1 MSSALP
7 SNERIMRSSDVES
20 GLINLSGAP
29 PSWAGSF
36 TWRMGQRKSLWRLWK
51 QLSRLQR
58 SLLLVLAV
66 AALVLVASRMSQGPL
81 PAPVVQTGQPSEEAS
96 QQRLPST
103 SRSPDDSKVS
113 LGHSSLRVEPETDSP
128 RLLQQ
133 SLTLRERR
141 EAVVDAFRHA
151 WKGYKAYAWGH
162 DHLRPMSRTGHTW
175 FGLGLTI
182 VDGMDTM
189 YLMGLHEELAAAR
202 DWVAHSL
209 QLDQHRDVNL
219 FETTI
224 RVLGG
229 LLSMHTLTEEQ
240 MYLDK
245 ALELG
250 RRLLPGFRSA
260 SGVPYSDVNLASGV
274 AHAPAWAPDSSVS
287 EVASLQLEFRALSHA
302 SGDPQFEKKAFAVS
316 ELLHRSPKKEGL
328 VPMFINAETGR
339 FNADSTLTLGAR
351 ADSYYE
357 YLLKQWL
364 QTGKAI
370 SWLKEDYLAAV
381 EGIQKHLV
389 RRSEPNKL
397 LFIGELVRGRTFYPK
412 MDHLVCYFPGTLIL
426 GHVVGGLPQSH
437 MELARE
443 LMDTC
448 IRMYSIN
455 PTFLSPE
462 IAHFNLKPQGARDIL
477 IKGNDAHNLLRPETL
492 ESLWYM
498 YYFTRNETYRDLAWR
513 IFQGFEKHC
522 KVPGGGYTT
531 IGSVL
536 NAKQTAPRDMM
547 ESFFLAETL
556 KYLYLL
562 FSEEDV
568 LERYSPTKYLFNTEA
583 HLLPLHTS

>member
-1 MSSALP
+1 MSGVRS
-7 SNERIMRSSDVES
+7 SNERMMRPGDVET
-20 GLINLSGAP
+20 GLINLAGAP
-29 PSWAGSF
+29 PSWARSF
-36 TWRMGQRKSLWRLWK
+36 TWRMGQRKSLWRVWK

-66 AALVLVASRMSQGPL
+66 AALLLVASRMSQGPILPVPAAQTVRAPEAASQRSPPPLTVPPAL
-81 PAPVVQTGQPSEEAS
+81 PAEDIQG
-96 QQRLPST
+96 
-103 SRSPDDSKVS
+103 
-113 LGHSSLRVEPETDSP
+113 
-128 RLLQQ
+128 
-133 SLTLRERR
+133 LRERR
-141 EAVVDAFRHA
+141 EAVVEAFRHA
-151 WKGYKAYAWGH
+151 WKGYKAHAWGQ

-182 VDGMDTM
+182 IDGMDTM

-202 DWVAHSL
+202 EWVANSL
-209 QLDQHRDVNL
+209 QLAQQRDVNL

-229 LLSMHTLTEEQ
+229 LLSMHTLTKDQ
-240 MYLDK
+240 LYLDK

-260 SGVPYSDVNLASGV
+260 SGVPYSDVNLATGV

-287 EVASLQLEFRALSHA
+287 EVASLQLEFRTLSRA
-302 SGDPQFEKKAFAVS
+302 SGDPKFEKQAFTVS
-316 ELLHRSPKKEGL
+316 ELLHQLPKKEGL
-328 VPMFINAETGR
+328 VPMFVNAETGR
-339 FNADSTLTLGAR
+339 FNSDSTLTLGAR

-364 QTGKAI
+364 QTGKTI
-370 SWLKEDYLAAV
+370 PWLKEDYLTAV

-397 LFIGELVRGRTFYPK
+397 VFIGELVRGRTFYPK
-412 MDHLVCYFPGTLIL
+412 MDHLVCYFPGTLML
-426 GHVVGGLPQSH
+426 GHVVGGMPRSH
-437 MELARE
+437 MELALQ

-448 IRMYSIN
+448 IHMYSIN

-462 IAHFNLKPQGARDIL
+462 IAHFNMKPQGTRDIL

-498 YYFTRNETYRDLAWR
+498 YYFTRNETYRDWGWQ

-536 NAKQTAPRDMM
+536 NTKQTGPRDMM

-562 FSEEDV
+562 FSEDDV

-583 HLLPLHTS
+583 HLLPLYTS

>member
-1 MSSALP
+1 MSGVLT
-7 SNERIMRSSDVES
+7 SNERIMRSSDVET
-20 GLINLSGAP
+20 GLINLAGAP

-66 AALVLVASRMSQGPL
+66 AALLLVASRMGQ
-81 PAPVVQTGQPSEEAS
+81 APVPAAPVAETGRPPEEATPRQS
-96 QQRLPST
+96 LPST
-103 SRSPDDSKVS
+103 SQPPEDIKVT
-113 LGHSSLRVEPETDSP
+113 LGPSFLGATPETASS
-128 RLLQQ
+128 RLFQQ
-133 SLTLRERR
+133 SVGLRERR

-151 WKGYKAYAWGH
+151 WKGYKAYAWGQ
-162 DHLRPMSRTGHTW
+162 DHLRPLSRTGHTW

-182 VDGMDTM
+182 IDGMDTM
-189 YLMGLHEELAAAR
+189 YLMGLHEELATAQE
-202 DWVAHSL
+202 WVAHSL
-209 QLDQHRDVNL
+209 QLAQHRDVNV

-240 MYLDK
+240 LYLDK
-245 ALELG
+245 A
-250 RRLLPGFRSA
+250 
-260 SGVPYSDVNLASGV
+260 
-274 AHAPAWAPDSSVS
+274 
-287 EVASLQLEFRALSHA
+287 
-302 SGDPQFEKKAFAVS
+302 KKAFAVS
-316 ELLHRSPKKEGL
+316 ELLHQLPKKEGL

-364 QTGKAI
+364 QTGKTI
-370 SWLKEDYLAAV
+370 DWLKDDYLAAV
-381 EGIQKHLV
+381 EGVQKHLV

-412 MDHLVCYFPGTLIL
+412 MDHLVCYFPGTLML
-426 GHVVGGLPQSH
+426 GHVVGGMPQGH
-437 MELARE
+437 MELALD

-462 IAHFNLKPQGARDIL
+462 IAHFNLKPQGTRDIL

-536 NAKQTAPRDMM
+536 NTKQTGPRDMM

-556 KYLYLL
+556 KYLFLL

-568 LERYSPTKYLFNTEA
+568 LERYSPTRYLFNTEA
-583 HLLPLHTS
+583 HLLPLYTS

>member
-1 MSSALP
+1 MSGVRSA
-7 SNERIMRSSDVES
+7 NERIMRPGDVET
-20 GLINLSGAP
+20 GLINLAGAP

-36 TWRMGQRKSLWRLWK
+36 TWRMGQRKSLWRVWK

-66 AALVLVASRMSQGPL
+66 AALLLVASRMSQGPTLPL
-81 PAPVVQTGQPSEEAS
+81 PAPEIAQAPEAAS
-96 QQRLPST
+96 QRST
-103 SRSPDDSKVS
+103 PPPTAQPAPPAEDIQ
-113 LGHSSLRVEPETDSP
+113 G
-128 RLLQQ
+128 
-133 SLTLRERR
+133 LRERR
-141 EAVVDAFRHA
+141 EAVVEAFRHA
-151 WKGYKAYAWGH
+151 WKGYKAHAWGQ

-182 VDGMDTM
+182 IDGMDTM

-202 DWVAHSL
+202 EWVANSL
-209 QLDQHRDVNL
+209 QLAQKRDVNL

-229 LLSMHTLTEEQ
+229 LLSMHTLTKDQ
-240 MYLDK
+240 LYLDK

-287 EVASLQLEFRALSHA
+287 EVASLQLEFRTLSRA
-302 SGDPQFEKKAFAVS
+302 SGDPEFEKKAFTVS
-316 ELLHRSPKKEGL
+316 ELLHQLPKKEGL
-328 VPMFINAETGR
+328 VPMFVNAETGR
-339 FNADSTLTLGAR
+339 FNSDSTLTLGAR

-364 QTGKAI
+364 QTGKTI

-381 EGIQKHLV
+381 EGIMKHLV

-397 LFIGELVRGRTFYPK
+397 VFIGELVRGRTFYPK
-412 MDHLVCYFPGTLIL
+412 MDHLVCYFPGALML
-426 GHVVGGLPQSH
+426 GHVVGGMPRSH
-437 MELARE
+437 KELALQ

-462 IAHFNLKPQGARDIL
+462 IAHFNMKPQGTRDIL

-498 YYFTRNETYRDLAWR
+498 YYFTRNETYRDWGWR
-513 IFQGFEKHC
+513 IFQGFERHC

-536 NAKQTAPRDMM
+536 NTKQTGPRDMM

-562 FSEEDV
+562 FSEDDV

-583 HLLPLHTS
+583 HLLPLYTS

>member
-1 MSSALP
+1 MSGVLT
-7 SNERIMRSSDVES
+7 SNERIMRSSDVET
-20 GLINLSGAP
+20 GLINLAGAP

-66 AALVLVASRMSQGPL
+66 AALLLVASRMGQ
-81 PAPVVQTGQPSEEAS
+81 APVPAAPVAETGRPPEEATLRQS
-96 QQRLPST
+96 LPST
-103 SRSPDDSKVS
+103 PQPQEDIK
-113 LGHSSLRVEPETDSP
+113 G
-128 RLLQQ
+128 
-133 SLTLRERR
+133 LRERR

-151 WKGYKAYAWGH
+151 WKGYKAYAWGQ
-162 DHLRPMSRTGHTW
+162 DHLRPLSRTGHTW

-182 VDGMDTM
+182 IDGMDTM
-189 YLMGLHEELAAAR
+189 YLMGLHEELAAAQE
-202 DWVAHSL
+202 WVAHSL
-209 QLDQHRDVNL
+209 QLAQHRDVNV

-240 MYLDK
+240 LYLDK

-274 AHAPAWAPDSSVS
+274 AHAPVWAPDSSVS
-287 EVASLQLEFRALSHA
+287 EVATLQLEFRTLSRA

-316 ELLHRSPKKEGL
+316 ELLHQLPKKEGL

-364 QTGKAI
+364 QTGKTI
-370 SWLKEDYLAAV
+370 DWLKEDYLAAV
-381 EGIQKHLV
+381 EGVQKHLV

-412 MDHLVCYFPGTLIL
+412 MDHLVCYFPGTLML
-426 GHVVGGLPQSH
+426 GHVVGGMPQAH
-437 MELARE
+437 MELALE

-462 IAHFNLKPQGARDIL
+462 IAHFNLKPQGTRDIL

-498 YYFTRNETYRDLAWR
+498 YYFTRNETYRDVAWR

-536 NAKQTAPRDMM
+536 NTKQTGPRDMM

-568 LERYSPTKYLFNTEA
+568 LERYSPTRYLFNTEA
-583 HLLPLHTS
+583 HLLPLYTS